1 MKVRLLYFAM
11 LREIVGLPGEE
22 IEVESGTRALDV
34 WERLRSQHAKLRDYS
49 VPPLTAIN
57 EAYVA
62 PETPLSAGDELAF
75 IPPVSGG

>member
-11 LREIVGLPGEE
+11 LREIVGLPEEE
-22 IEVESGTRALDV
+22 IEVEPGTRAVDV
-34 WERLRSQHAKLRDYS
+34 WERLRSQHARLRDYN

-57 EAYVA
+57 QAYVDA
-62 PETPLSAGDELAF
+62 ETALSAGDELAF

>member
-11 LREIVGLPGEE
+11 LREIVGLPEEE
-22 IEVESGTRALDV
+22 IEVERGTRAIDI
-34 WERLRSQHAKLRDYS
+34 WQRLRQQHARLQDYN

-57 EAYVA
+57 EAYVD
-62 PETPLSAGDELAF
+62 PETSLSDGDELAF